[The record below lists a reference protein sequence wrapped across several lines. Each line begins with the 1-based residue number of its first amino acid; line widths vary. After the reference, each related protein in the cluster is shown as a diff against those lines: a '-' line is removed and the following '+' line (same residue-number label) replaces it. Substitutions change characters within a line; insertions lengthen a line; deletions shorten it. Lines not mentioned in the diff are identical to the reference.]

1 MATSNPHCN
10 GRISRCIKAC
20 VLLDLIVSLV
30 CMLLYIG
37 DVNVFESMH
46 RPLLHHLRGTDVT
59 MTTKHMPPSS
69 SSSYSIQTSDIEDD
83 EKGVGSSLPLHA
95 GMRLQYAMP
104 PDAAQTRE
112 ERDDMTASWYDAIVS
127 KEPIRDPQGAYSLV
141 HLVLLRPVGH
151 DVLYGGAPWKKQA
164 YVARYYG
171 PDDGRWRILSSSGDH
186 DDETISSS
194 PRLAIRPSGTR

>member
-1 MATSNPHCN
+1 
-10 GRISRCIKAC
+10 
-20 VLLDLIVSLV
+20 
-30 CMLLYIG
+30 
-37 DVNVFESMH
+37 
-46 RPLLHHLRGTDVT
+46 

-194 PRLAIRPSGTR
+194 PRLAIRPSAQDEFIHQYDEKRTKERTCTACRSAAEKETVLSINASKRACPHVSQSTCAYEI